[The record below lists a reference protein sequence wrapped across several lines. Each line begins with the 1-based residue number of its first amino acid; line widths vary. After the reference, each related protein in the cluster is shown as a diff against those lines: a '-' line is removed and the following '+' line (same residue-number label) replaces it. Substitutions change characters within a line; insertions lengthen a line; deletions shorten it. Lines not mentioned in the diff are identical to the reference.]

1 MHICDAHL
9 SLLPQNSTWEAGREI
24 EPGVLE
30 GRRRNS
36 TVTQTWS
43 TASPLLLPAFLWEQI
58 VIPHEP
64 ACNPVPRGWEL
75 LLHPLPWAESEHC
88 CVLTTRVDSVP
99 GFVFPFHPMVL
110 QTVFFPVFPEALLV
124 LVLLWIK
131 HLIWNNLKIPLLEIL
146 LEYMPWG
153 KRADFPQLQ
162 NSGQV
167 GKKPTFLE
175 VVLGLW
181 RAFST
186 WNQQSKKENK
196 L

>member
-1 MHICDAHL
+1 MLICHCCHRIAHGR
-9 SLLPQNSTWEAGREI
+9 QAGKLNQECWREGGGTAQSHR
-24 EPGVLE
+24 PGVQQALFFFQPFYESRLWYLMNQPVIQSPE
-30 GRRRNS
+30 GES
-36 TVTQTWS
+36 CSFTPCPGLSQSIAVSWQPVLILFQVLF
-43 TASPLLLPAFLWEQI
+43 SPSIQWYCRQLF
-58 VIPHEP
+58 
-64 ACNPVPRGWEL
+64 
-75 LLHPLPWAESEHC
+75 
-88 CVLTTRVDSVP
+88 
-99 GFVFPFHPMVL
+99 
-110 QTVFFPVFPEALLV
+110 FFPVFPKALLV
-124 LVLLWIK
+124 LVLPWIK

-167 GKKPTFLE
+167 GKENTFLE

>member
-1 MHICDAHL
+1 MLICHCCHRIAR
-9 SLLPQNSTWEAGREI
+9 GRQVGKLNQECWR
-24 EPGVLE
+24 EGGGTAQSHRPGVQQALFFF
-30 GRRRNS
+30 
-36 TVTQTWS
+36 
-43 TASPLLLPAFLWEQI
+43 LPFYESRLWYLM
-58 VIPHEP
+58 
-64 ACNPVPRGWEL
+64 NPVPRGWEL

-88 CVLTTRVDSVP
+88 CVLTTRVDCVP

-167 GKKPTFLE
+167 GKENTFLE